1 MTRMTQEHALL
12 PNGWRQRGP
21 AFMRGKR
28 RRRRQNRHTL
38 WVGACRRIALR
49 ADDTGTPAPLKVGC
63 RRERGPSKSRKTHR
77 TKRRRRRALR
87 ASEESP
93 LRRPRNI
100 EYEAGCPSLANLPET
115 FEIKTVY
122 CDANGTPKVS

>member
-1 MTRMTQEHALL
+1 
-12 PNGWRQRGP
+12 
-21 AFMRGKR
+21 MRGKR

-38 WVGACRRIALR
+38 WVGACRSIALR
-49 ADDTGTPAPLKVGC
+49 ADVTGTPGPLKVGC

-100 EYEAGCPSLANLPET
+100 EYEAGCPSLANLAET

-122 CDANGTPKVS
+122 CDANGTPKVSWTS